1 MDNFTTATAIGERVA
16 ALRVRTGLS
25 VPALATM
32 THLSEDEIRAAED
45 GSRDLT
51 ISELNRLAGALGVE
65 LEHWFRSLPKNR
77 AMLTIDQV
85 SDRLGY
91 SRGTLANWRVLNSK
105 GVDIG
110 PKWFKLTPRIV
121 RYYESDVEAWIA
133 AQSRGVS
140 A

>member
-1 MDNFTTATAIGERVA
+1 MDNISTAAAIGERVA
-16 ALRVRTGLS
+16 SLRVRQGLS
-25 VPALATM
+25 VAALSALTD
-32 THLSEDEIRAAED
+32 LSDDEIRASEHGD
-45 GSRDLT
+45 RDLT
-51 ISELNRLAGALGVE
+51 ISEMDRLANALGVE

-77 AMLTIDQV
+77 TMLTIDQV

-105 GVDIG
+105 GVEIG

-121 RYYESDVEAWIA
+121 RYYESDVEAWIT
-133 AQSRGVS
+133 AQSQGAS